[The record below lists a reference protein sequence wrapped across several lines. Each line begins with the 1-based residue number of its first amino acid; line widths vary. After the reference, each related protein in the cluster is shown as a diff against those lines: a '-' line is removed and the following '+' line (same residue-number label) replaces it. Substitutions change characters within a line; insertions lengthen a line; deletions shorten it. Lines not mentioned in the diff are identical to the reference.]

1 MKADNRPIDERL
13 KEKRYTVT
21 NRIGKS
27 LGVRMIIDGN
37 GEDVGFLTPLECV
50 SKLLGTDVDK

>member
-13 KEKRYTVT
+13 SDRGYTVT
-21 NRIGKS
+21 DRTGKS
-27 LGVRMIIDGN
+27 LGVRMIIDSN

-50 SKLLGTDVDK
+50 SKLLV